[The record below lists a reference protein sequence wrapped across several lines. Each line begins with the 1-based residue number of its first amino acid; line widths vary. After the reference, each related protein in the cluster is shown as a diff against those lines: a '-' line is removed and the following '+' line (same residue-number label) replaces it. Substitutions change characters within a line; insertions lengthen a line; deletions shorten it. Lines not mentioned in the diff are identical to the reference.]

1 MATNTH
7 KVVISV
13 SSMGADKVTKQIK
26 GLKIAMAALAA
37 AAAAVG
43 KALVTATDDMT
54 NLSNK
59 AKVFARDN
67 AEAANRMQTVVAV
80 ARKMHMPLDGVG
92 DTMQRISMSA
102 DQVGL
107 SGEGVTKMVTNLA
120 MAVKLSGATS
130 QEATGALRQF
140 GQALAAN
147 RLSGQELNSILEQ
160 TPMIARVIADSM
172 GVAVGELRALGKE
185 GKITA
190 EVMTNALGGTVDDLE
205 EKFKKFEFPIS
216 DQLVSIRREMTF
228 LMDSISRFS
237 GFADMS
243 KGAIGGM
250 VDYLNDLNHSF
261 ATGGEMAQK
270 FMKNVMTAFD
280 VFKGA
285 AIVVVSGL
293 TAMKVQAFLAGEAFL
308 KFAKAVR
315 TFGLATAVLRLNPV
329 ILAMTMLG
337 AVAVALI
344 PALNRASDKYED
356 MVEPMSKLEQAQ
368 AALAAQT
375 AGDAKAVKR
384 WADTWG
390 VAVDEIE
397 EHARKLMAVSIES
410 QVMTG
415 QAGDV
420 QFTYHRK
427 LGESAGESFRRG
439 FADSIVAQDLMGQ
452 IETLTKGRLQFLE
465 NLPQNI
471 TGEAIQQV
479 LSVIDQQISAAQQKL
494 TGMLDVVEQRAQEL
508 NKDMGATPLA
518 AFSDADI
525 NKLAGFVEDWDP
537 EEKLR
542 KAENAAANLRDQV
555 EKLISSQDKLTR
567 QQSISALGDRY
578 TQAMRSI
585 KNAVG
590 EAFETMLDL
599 GQIEL
604 KYDEQTQSIELQGEG
619 VARLNDLL
627 EKHNLTVGELIQYQ
641 EAATEA
647 IDDSAEAQKR
657 LQSAAD
663 RTARDIRTL
672 NKDLSTGLDPMRE
685 LGEQIKNLET
695 RIQNLAD
702 KGVDVSDLTDRLGE
716 FERFKEMQI
725 RFEIT
730 GLSAAS
736 QYGAAIQKINEEM
749 AKLQGLSGTDV
760 GQQLDQLG
768 LQRAQIMGGMMSEN
782 APGSMFAE
790 GFDIE
795 SRFQQQQMNLGQM
808 RAIPGA
814 DQETIDL
821 LMEYNQLQ
829 RDNEMA
835 ELENKTALFEMNQGL
850 MDQTLTMGELSAGVT
865 TAMAQGFEQVAMS
878 ALDLSGNIANFTAM
892 AIGGLADEIATLA
905 TTGKANFKQLGVSFV
920 QMLAQ
925 MIIKLTIMLAVVTAI
940 NAIAPGFLAT
950 FGMGASVAGGTA
962 GAGASAAGGIAS
974 GGGATLANPDLF
986 AGASIAGVPMR
997 AAGGP
1002 VYGGEPIL
1010 VGERGPELF
1019 VPPVSGSIKNNSAT
1033 MGMQQQAPQVTVVN
1047 VDSTQ
1052 NTLDALGSE
1061 EGEQIIMNVIQRNP
1075 EVLRT
1080 IG

>member
-37 AAAAVG
+37 TAAAVG
-43 KALVTATDDMT
+43 KALVNATDDMT

-190 EVMTNALGGTVDDLE
+190 EVMTDALGGTVEDLE

-250 VDYLNDLNHSF
+250 VDYLNDLNHAF

-270 FMKNVMTAFD
+270 FMKNIMTAFD
-280 VFKGA
+280 VFKVA
-285 AIVVVSGL
+285 ATITVAGL
-293 TAMKVQAFLAGEAFL
+293 TAMKIQAFLAGEAFL
-308 KFAKAVR
+308 RFAKAVR

-329 ILAMTMLG
+329 ILAMTALG
-337 AVAVALI
+337 AVAMALV
-344 PALNRASDKYED
+344 PALNRASGKYED

-375 AGDAKAVKR
+375 TGDAKAVKR

-390 VAVDEIE
+390 VAAEEIE
-397 EHARKLMAVSIES
+397 EHARKLMNISIET
-410 QVMTG
+410 QVMKG
-415 QAGDV
+415 QVGDV
-420 QFTYHRK
+420 QFTYQRK
-427 LGESAGESFRRG
+427 LGESAAESFRRG
-439 FADSIVAQDLMGQ
+439 FSESIVAQDLMGQ

-465 NLPQNI
+465 NLPQNV

-479 LSVIDQQISAAQQKL
+479 LAVIDQQISAAQQKL
-494 TGMLDVVEQRAQEL
+494 TGMLDAVEQRAQEL
-508 NKDMGATPLA
+508 NKDATPLA

-525 NKLAGFVEDWDP
+525 NKLAGFLEDWDP

-542 KAENAAANLRDQV
+542 KAENAAANLQDQV
-555 EKLISSQDKLTR
+555 EKLISSQTKLTR
-567 QQSISALGDRY
+567 EQSISALGDRY

-585 KNAVG
+585 KNAAG

-604 KYDEQTQSIELQGEG
+604 KYDEQTQAIELQGEG
-619 VARLNDLL
+619 LARLNELL
-627 EKHNLTVGELIQYQ
+627 AKHNLTVDELVQYQ
-641 EAATEA
+641 EAATDA
-647 IDDSAEAQKR
+647 IDDAAEAQKR

-695 RIQNLAD
+695 RLQNLAD
-702 KGVDVSDLTDRLGE
+702 KGVDVSDLVDRLGE
-716 FERFKEMQI
+716 FEQFREMQI

-736 QYGAAIQKINEEM
+736 QYGAAIQKINEEI

-760 GQQLDQLG
+760 GQQMDQLG
-768 LQRAQIMGGMMSEN
+768 LQRAQIMGSMMSEN

-790 GFDIE
+790 GFGIE
-795 SRFQQQQMNLGQM
+795 SQFQQQQMNLGQM
-808 RAIPGA
+808 RAIPGV

-865 TAMAQGFEQVAMS
+865 TAMAQGFGQVAKS
-878 ALDLSGNIANFTAM
+878 ALDLSSNIANFTSTVV
-892 AIGGLADEIATLA
+892 GGLSNEIAALA

-925 MIIKLTIMLAVVTAI
+925 MIIKLTLMLAVITAI
-940 NAIAPGFLAT
+940 SMIPGGSAVLQMM
-950 FGMGASVAGGTA
+950 GMGAASAGGTA
-962 GAGASAAGGIAS
+962 AAGVGAAG

-1002 VYGGEPIL
+1002 VYGGEPVL

-1019 VPPVSGSIKNNSAT
+1019 VPPVSGSIRNNSAT

-1061 EGEQIIMNVIQRNP
+1061 EGEQIIMNVIHRNP